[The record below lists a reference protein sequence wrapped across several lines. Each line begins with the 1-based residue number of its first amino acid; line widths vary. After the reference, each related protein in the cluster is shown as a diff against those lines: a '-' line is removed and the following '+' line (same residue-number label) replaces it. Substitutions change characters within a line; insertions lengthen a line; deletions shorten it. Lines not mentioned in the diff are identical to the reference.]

1 MRGAAAM
8 SLAGKRVA
16 VIGGASGIGFAIAEL
31 SREMGAEVVI
41 ASTNAAKVAA
51 AVERLPGAA
60 GRSVDL
66 RDEAS
71 VSAFFENVV

>member
-1 MRGAAAM
+1 M

-41 ASTNAAKVAA
+41 ASGH
-51 AVERLPGAA
+51 RGA
-60 GRSVDL
+60 S
-66 RDEAS
+66 RDP
-71 VSAFFENVV
+71 